1 MRTDQYMGLT
11 ARAKKIV
18 GRIIRVREIGV
29 TIMPDNS
36 VVKFDRTFDKPLA
49 EITVIGAIEKHYYD
63 KPTDTVANL
72 HRYTFPSGVVY
83 EEYVQVKPWHGGP
96 CYFIALR
103 RPSGKHLKTSLWSRK
118 DTLMSEE
125 SNNFGL
131 HHDESKR
138 SCD

>member
-1 MRTDQYMGLT
+1 MRFDKYMGLT

-18 GRIIRVREIGV
+18 SMAVREVGV
-29 TIMPDNS
+29 AILPD
-36 VVKFDRTFDKPLA
+36 KTEEPFDRIVERPRA
-49 EITVIGAIEKHYYD
+49 VVTVIGAIEKHYYD
-63 KPTDTVANL
+63 DPSDTVANL

-103 RPSGKHLKTSLWSRK
+103 RPSGKHLKTSLWSRQ
-118 DTLMSEE
+118 DTGMSEDM
-125 SNNFGL
+125 NNYGL

-138 SCD
+138 NCD